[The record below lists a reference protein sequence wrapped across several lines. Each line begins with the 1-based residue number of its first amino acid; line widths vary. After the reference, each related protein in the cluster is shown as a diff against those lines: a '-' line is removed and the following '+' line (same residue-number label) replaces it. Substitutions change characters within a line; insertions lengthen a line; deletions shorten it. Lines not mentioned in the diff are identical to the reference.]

1 MIVCQCRVVSD
12 REIAD
17 AVSTGAVSLGAVC
30 RFTTAG
36 QDCGACVF
44 SLKRLVC
51 EHVAARYRAVV
62 EVEGAAS

>member
-17 AVSTGAVSLGAVC
+17 AVSAGAVSLGAVC
-30 RFTTAG
+30 RSTTAG

-51 EHVAARYRAVV
+51 EQVADQYRHVV